1 MSDFHSDLSQMSQE
15 ERLLFLKKLELKK
28 VQLEAARSSRDSFG
42 NFVKSIWPDFIEGAH
57 HKIIAKKLEA
67 IKDKKISRLI
77 VNMPPRH
84 TKSEFASYLFPAWM
98 MGHNPKLKII
108 QTTHTAELAYR
119 FGRKVRNLMNEQD
132 YRSVFPDTE
141 LRADSQAAGRWETNH
156 GGEYFAAGVG
166 GSITGRGADL
176 LIIDDPHS
184 EQDALSKTSMENAW
198 EWYTSGPRQRLQ
210 PGGAIVVVMTR
221 WSEDDL
227 TERLMEAQMKDPMA
241 DKWEIVDFP
250 AITDNGQPQWPEY
263 WKKDQLEAVKAS
275 LPMAKW
281 NAQWQQHPTSDETS
295 LIKREWWQEWKGS
308 SLPKLQYII
317 QSYDTAFSS
326 KTSADFSAITTWG
339 VFYNEIT
346 GKQNLILVEADKGRW
361 DFPELK
367 RIAMEKNKYWQPE
380 QIIIEAKA
388 TGLPLTHE
396 LQAMGI
402 PVINF
407 TPSRGNDKM
416 VRVNSVSPLFE
427 SGMIWYPAFK
437 WAEEVIEECAAFPY
451 GRNDDYVDS
460 TTQALMRYRQFGA
473 LQHEDDEEVEE
484 IPRRKIAFYGA

>member
-1 MSDFHSDLSQMSQE
+1 MSDLLPDLSSMSQE

-28 VQLEAARSSRDSFG
+28 VQLESARNSRDSFG
-42 NFVKSIWPDFIEGAH
+42 NFVKNIWPDFIEGRH

-67 IKDKKISRLI
+67 IRDGKINRLI

-98 MGHNPKLKII
+98 MGNNPKLKII

-119 FGRKVRNLMNEQD
+119 FGRKVRNLMNDNEFK
-132 YRSVFPDTE
+132 SVFPGTE

-184 EQDALSKTSMENAW
+184 EQDALSKTAMENAW

-210 PGGAIVVVMTR
+210 PGGSIVVVMTR

-227 TERLMEAQMKDPMA
+227 TERLIEAQAKDPLA

-250 AITDNGQPQWPEY
+250 ALMDDGTPQWPEF

-275 LPMAKW
+275 LPVAKW
-281 NAQWQQHPTSDETS
+281 NAQWQQQPTSEETS
-295 LIKREWWQEWKGS
+295 IIKREWWQCWEKEQ
-308 SLPKLQYII
+308 PPLQYII

-326 KTSADFSAITTWG
+326 KTTADYSAITTWG
-339 VFYNEIT
+339 VFHNEMT
-346 GKQNLILVEADKGRW
+346 GKQNIILMEADRGRW

-367 RIAMEKNKYWQPE
+367 RIALEKNHYWQPE

-388 TGLPLTHE
+388 TGMPLTHE

-407 TPSRGNDKM
+407 TPSRGNDKL
-416 VRVNSVSPLFE
+416 VRVNSVAPLFE
-427 SGMIWYPAFK
+427 SGMIWYPAYK

-460 TTQALMRYRQFGA
+460 MTQALMRYRQFGA
-473 LQHEDDEEVEE
+473 LQHEYDEEIEE
-484 IPRRKIAFYGA
+484 RPRRRIAFYGS